1 MGTTYSVQIV
11 NNLNYEIE
19 ELQTQIDSILNN
31 VNSIASTY
39 IDDSEIMYLNNM
51 KSIQPVQLSD
61 ELFFLIRKSIDYY
74 DVSDGYYDVSVGPL
88 VDLWGFGRN
97 KDIYSTPSLD
107 QIDSVMRFVGLD
119 KLQILDGTKIS
130 KKEVNLSIDLS
141 SIAKGYGVDMISN
154 YLENCG
160 FENFLVDIGGELSAK
175 GLNNN
180 ESWSIGIQNPQDFGI
195 IKKIELNN
203 KSIATSGTYI
213 NYNRI
218 DSTNYPHIIN
228 PRKGCPVPN
237 HIISATVIADKCVDA
252 DAIATM
258 IIALGDKRMI
268 DVLDRIE
275 DIDYYI
281 IIDGKDG
288 VEVISSFD

>member
-11 NNLNYEIE
+11 NNLNYEIGA
-19 ELQTQIDSILNN
+19 LQTQIDSILNN

-130 KKEVNLSIDLS
+130 KKESPS
-141 SIAKGYGVDMISN
+141 
-154 YLENCG
+154 
-160 FENFLVDIGGELSAK
+160 
-175 GLNNN
+175 
-180 ESWSIGIQNPQDFGI
+180 
-195 IKKIELNN
+195 
-203 KSIATSGTYI
+203 
-213 NYNRI
+213 
-218 DSTNYPHIIN
+218 
-228 PRKGCPVPN
+228 
-237 HIISATVIADKCVDA
+237 ISATTRCSIGAGKSICQ
-252 DAIATM
+252 
-258 IIALGDKRMI
+258 IIGD
-268 DVLDRIE
+268 
-275 DIDYYI
+275 
-281 IIDGKDG
+281 
-288 VEVISSFD
+288 F

>member
-19 ELQTQIDSILNN
+19 ALQTQIDSILNN

-281 IIDGKDG
+281 IIGGKDR
-288 VEVISSFD
+288 VEAISSFD